1 MLLNSKYS
9 KYGLHFSINPI
20 PTTFLYTEAVV
31 TFEYEAQQDDEL
43 TLKVGN
49 VISDVQNVSHLN
61 ICSYLIDPKSTL
73 ATVVLVIFFVSLLP
87 FCCRLMRVGV
97 REH

>member
-1 MLLNSKYS
+1 MLLNFKYS

-43 TLKVGN
+43 TLKVGD

-61 ICSYLIDPKSTL
+61 KY
-73 ATVVLVIFFVSLLP
+73 
-87 FCCRLMRVGV
+87 M
-97 REH
+97 